1 MHVISMTAQVVMGLR
16 TCHPPA
22 CQRGACLNSD
32 SARAGTPGISAH
44 KHAFSWYTGLGG
56 AAALLRPFLG
66 PVRTTLLIEH
76 TDFVPVS
83 ELVACDV
90 S

>member
-1 MHVISMTAQVVMGLR
+1 MGLR

-32 SARAGTPGISAH
+32 SARAGNPGISAH